1 MKRIITYFFIVV
13 LFTINVSN
21 VLALSVDKS
30 SITLERGKSTDV
42 LLYATSENEIDTISF
57 TMETST
63 NDITAIF
70 TPDTYVNDVTEKN
83 IKHSLKL
90 TNQTTGTILLGKIT
104 ITSIQTGKEET
115 GIITIQEYNDDN
127 TINFSTQEINVK
139 ITDIELVPKKEER
152 KKLAVD
158 ERTYISDHSYE
169 HTWMNISIS
178 LVILL
183 ILALLLSKIK
193 FKRRRRH

>member
-1 MKRIITYFFIVV
+1 MKRILTYFFIVV

-42 LLYATSENEIDTISF
+42 LLYAISESEIDSISF

-90 TNQTTGTILLGKIT
+90 TNQTTGKILLGKIT

-139 ITDIELVPKKEER
+139 ISDKELIQKIEER

-169 HTWMNISIS
+169 HTWMNITIS
-178 LVILL
+178 LIILL
-183 ILALLLSKIK
+183 LLALLLSKIK
-193 FKRRRRH
+193 F

>member
-42 LLYATSENEIDTISF
+42 LLYVTSESEIDTISF
-57 TMETST
+57 TMDTST

-90 TNQTTGTILLGKIT
+90 TNQTTGKILLGKIT
-104 ITSIQTGKEET
+104 ITSIQTGKEEN

-183 ILALLLSKIK
+183 LLALLLSKIK
-193 FKRRRRH
+193 IKRRRRH